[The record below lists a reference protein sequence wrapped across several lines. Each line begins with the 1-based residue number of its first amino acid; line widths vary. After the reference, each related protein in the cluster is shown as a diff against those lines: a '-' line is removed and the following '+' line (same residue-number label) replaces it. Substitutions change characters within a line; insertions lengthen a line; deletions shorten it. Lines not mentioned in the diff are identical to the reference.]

1 MNTQTQYNHAIINTT
16 SLYCLVRN
24 TKLGPRS
31 AFLSGITAKMS
42 YLLSSCYLREAAG
55 CVAIL
60 QIQHRPFLI
69 PPHSQE
75 LTS

>member
-1 MNTQTQYNHAIINTT
+1 
-16 SLYCLVRN
+16 VRN

-60 QIQHRPFLI
+60 QIQHRPFLL
-69 PPHSQE
+69 PSHSQE
-75 LTS
+75 LRCAVWRLPLAASNKVSTASAK